1 MNELLW
7 LLYLADVV
15 HGVSI
20 VLAIAGIVV
29 LIASCFYFL
38 YHVIEPDGEFPPP
51 RIKTLLAWVVGI
63 FMLSAILP
71 TKQLILIAA
80 GLRAGQQA
88 LETPLAQKALRLLD
102 KRLEDALKEV
112 EK

>member
-20 VLAIAGIVV
+20 VLAIVGIVV

-38 YHVIEPDGEFPPP
+38 YHVI
-51 RIKTLLAWVVGI
+51 
-63 FMLSAILP
+63 
-71 TKQLILIAA
+71 
-80 GLRAGQQA
+80 
-88 LETPLAQKALRLLD
+88 
-102 KRLEDALKEV
+102 
-112 EK
+112 